1 MKKILRMLAVS
12 IILGT
17 TFVAS
22 CAAPSNDNNQGDN
35 NDNEN
40 PDNNNNND
48 NTGGDNENQEG
59 DNNNPGGGNNNGDNQ
74 GGEEIPDPKPDPV
87 ISKALKITRFRS

>member
-22 CAAPSNDNNQGDN
+22 CGRPSIANNQGDN
-35 NDNEN
+35 TDNEN

-48 NTGGDNENQEG
+48 NDFKY
-59 DNNNPGGGNNNGDNQ
+59 NNWLYNKRKKCKIQ
-74 GGEEIPDPKPDPV
+74 VSI
-87 ISKALKITRFRS
+87 ISILFLLSSLVYWLRFLLWMIFSLK